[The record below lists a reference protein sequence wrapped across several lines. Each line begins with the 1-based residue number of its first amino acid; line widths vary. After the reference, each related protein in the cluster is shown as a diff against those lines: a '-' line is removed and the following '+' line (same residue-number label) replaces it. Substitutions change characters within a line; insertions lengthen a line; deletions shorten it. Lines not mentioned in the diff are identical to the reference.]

1 MKVMAIYVLVVVIG
15 GAICWGIGSI
25 VERFSDTASLPVFL
39 GCFFL
44 NFWLS
49 WRVALYLTEPKITSA
64 T

>member
-1 MKVMAIYVLVVVIG
+1 MAIYIVVVLIG
-15 GAICWGIGSI
+15 AGICWGIGLI
-25 VERFSDTASLPVFL
+25 TERFSETASLPVFL

-49 WRVALYLTEPKITSA
+49 WRIALYLTEPKVNSA